1 MSYSGQLYREI
12 LIKFSVADVKVYA
25 EVGAVN
31 NDGQGVG
38 ILWAM
43 HGDGP
48 YYIENF
54 RYDTTYVRTARA
66 CEFKFY
72 FIKQELPS

>member
-1 MSYSGQLYREI
+1 M
-12 LIKFSVADVKVYA
+12 ADVKVYA
-25 EVGAVN
+25 EIGAVN

-66 CEFKFY
+66 CELK
-72 FIKQELPS
+72 I